1 MATSSSSPV
10 LTLRALARD
19 VVWPII
25 TFPFWWYGAGLVT
38 AARFVVRELIV
49 WGQRLSLRLL
59 GRNLFKPMYGDYTK
73 TGRAISL
80 VLRLL
85 IFVVRLVAFAL
96 WLVVLAFMFAA
107 YLTFPMLT
115 AWFFIRSLMSA

>member
-10 LTLRALARD
+10 LTIRALARD
-19 VVWPII
+19 VVWPVI
-25 TFPFWWYGAGLVT
+25 TFPFWWYGVGLVT
-38 AARFVVRELIV
+38 AARFVVRELMI

-59 GRNLFKPMYGDYTK
+59 GRNLFKPMYGDYSK

-96 WLVVLAFMFAA
+96 WLVVLALIFAL
-107 YLTFPMLT
+107 YLTFPLVT
-115 AWFFIRSLMSA
+115 AWLFVRSLLPA